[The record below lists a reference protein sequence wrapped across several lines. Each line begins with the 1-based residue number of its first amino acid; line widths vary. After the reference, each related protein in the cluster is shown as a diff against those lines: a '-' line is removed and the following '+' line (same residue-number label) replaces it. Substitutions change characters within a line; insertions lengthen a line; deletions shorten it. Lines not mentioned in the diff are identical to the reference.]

1 MNFDNLKSEW
11 DKERADDVQIPDA
24 IEKLQ
29 RAKHPLAQLKATMKK
44 ELQMQVVS
52 LALFIFFPFILQMHS
67 STYILLYYLGFM
79 VITIIS
85 VYYLWAFSRFYKT
98 VDAFDL
104 ASKDQL
110 LKIYFDLQLNMERY
124 RSWAFLL
131 TPFLMFTIG
140 LFVYSRQVATGSL
153 PSFSSVSV
161 LFVFILCF
169 ASLVFMI
176 AATNWW
182 LKYYYGK
189 YVDQLKAVL
198 DSLKE
203 DN

>member
-1 MNFDNLKSEW
+1 MNFDKLRSEW
-11 DKERADDVQIPDA
+11 NKESADDVQIPDA
-24 IEKLQ
+24 VNKLQ
-29 RAKHPLAQLKATMKK
+29 KAKHPLAQLKATMKQ

-52 LALFIFFPFILQMHS
+52 LALFIFFPFILRMETS
-67 STYILLYYLGFM
+67 LYLIYYLGFM
-79 VITIIS
+79 LITVIS
-85 VYYLWAFSRFYKT
+85 VYYLVAFSKFYKT
-98 VDAFDL
+98 VDTFDL
-104 ASKDQL
+104 ATKDQL
-110 LKIYFDLQLNMERY
+110 LEIYFDLRLNMERY

-140 LFVYSRQVATGSL
+140 LFSYSHLLRAGKWETFTGL
-153 PSFSSVSV
+153 PVV
-161 LFVFILCF
+161 LLFVICF
-169 ASLVFMI
+169 ASMVFMI

-189 YVDQLKAVL
+189 YVGQLKAVL

>member
-1 MNFDNLKSEW
+1 MNFDNLRSEW
-11 DKERADDVQIPDA
+11 DDEKADDVQIPDTVD
-24 IEKLQ
+24 KLQ
-29 RAKHPLAQLKATMKK
+29 IAKHPLAQLKVTMKK
-44 ELQMQVVS
+44 ELRMQVGS
-52 LALFIFFPFILQMHS
+52 LIIFIFFPFILQMHS
-67 STYILLYYLGFM
+67 SLYLLLYYLGFM
-79 VITIIS
+79 IITIIS
-85 VYYLWAFSRFYKT
+85 VYYLRAFSKFYKA

-124 RSWAFLL
+124 RSWAFSL
-131 TPFLMFTIG
+131 TPFLMFTVG
-140 LFVYSRQVATGSL
+140 LFVYSRRAATGNL
-153 PSFSSVSV
+153 PNLSSVSV
-161 LFVFILCF
+161 LFIFILCF

-189 YVDQLKAVL
+189 YVDELKVVL

>member
-1 MNFDNLKSEW
+1 MNFDNLKSAWNE
-11 DKERADDVQIPDA
+11 ERADDVQVPDA
-24 IEKLQ
+24 INKLQ
-29 RAKHPLAQLKATMKK
+29 KARHPLVQLKTTMKK
-44 ELQMQVVS
+44 ELQMQVGS
-52 LALFIFFPFILQMHS
+52 LAIFIFFPFILRLDS
-67 STYILLYYLGFM
+67 SMYLVYYLGFM
-79 VITIIS
+79 VIAIIS
-85 VYYLWAFSRFYKT
+85 TYYLLAFSRFYKT

-140 LFVYSRQVATGSL
+140 LSAYSELIANETLRALTGMR
-153 PSFSSVSV
+153 V
-161 LFVFILCF
+161 LFTFFLCF

>member
-1 MNFDNLKSEW
+1 MNFENLKSEW
-11 DKERADDVQIPDA
+11 DEERADDVQIPDA

-52 LALFIFFPFILQMHS
+52 LALFIFFPFILQIDTS
-67 STYILLYYLGFM
+67 LYLIYFLGFM
-79 VITIIS
+79 LITIIS
-85 VYYLWAFSRFYKT
+85 VYYLVAFSKFYKT
-98 VDAFDL
+98 VDTFDL
-104 ASKDQL
+104 ATKDQL
-110 LKIYFDLQLNMERY
+110 LEIYFDLRLNMERY

-140 LFVYSRQVATGSL
+140 LFSYSHLLRAGKWETFTGLPVAFL
-153 PSFSSVSV
+153 
-161 LFVFILCF
+161 FILGF
-169 ASLVFMI
+169 ASMVFMI

-182 LKYYYGK
+182 LKHYYGR

-198 DSLKE
+198 NSLKE

>member
-1 MNFDNLKSEW
+1 MNFDHLKSAW
-11 DKERADDVQIPDA
+11 DEERADDVQVPDA
-24 IEKLQ
+24 IDKLQ
-29 RAKHPLAQLKATMKK
+29 KARHPLVQLKTTMRK
-44 ELQMQVVS
+44 ELTMQVGS
-52 LALFIFFPFILQMHS
+52 LGIFVFFPFLLRMHS
-67 STYILLYYLGFM
+67 SLYLVYYLGFM
-79 VITIIS
+79 VIAIIS
-85 VYYLWAFSRFYKT
+85 VYYLLAFSRFYKE
-98 VDAFDL
+98 VDALDL

-140 LFVYSRQVATGSL
+140 LSVYSELIANETLPALTGMR
-153 PSFSSVSV
+153 V
-161 LFVFILCF
+161 LFTFVLCF

-176 AATNWW
+176 VATNWW
-182 LKYYYGK
+182 LKHYYGK

-203 DN
+203 DNL

>member
-11 DKERADDVQIPDA
+11 DGEKADDVQIPDTV
-24 IEKLQ
+24 EKLQ
-29 RAKHPLAQLKATMKK
+29 AAKHPLLKLKVTMRR
-44 ELQMQVVS
+44 ELRMQVGS
-52 LALFIFFPFILQMHS
+52 LLLIALFPFILKLAPS
-67 STYILLYYLGFM
+67 LYLIYYLGLM
-79 VITIIS
+79 VIAIIS
-85 VYYLWAFSRFYKT
+85 AYYLVAFSRFYKT

-104 ASKDQL
+104 ATKDQL
-110 LKIYFDLQLNMERY
+110 YQIYFDLRLNMERY

-131 TPFLMFTIG
+131 TPFLMFTVG
-140 LFVYSRQVATGSL
+140 LFSYSQALETHPPL
-153 PSFSSVSV
+153 SFSGIKV
-161 LFVFILCF
+161 VFIFAFCF
-169 ASLVFMI
+169 ASLLFMI
-176 AATNWW
+176 VLANWW

>member
-1 MNFDNLKSEW
+1 MNFDNLKSAWNE
-11 DKERADDVQIPDA
+11 ERTDDVQVPDA
-24 IEKLQ
+24 INKLQ
-29 RAKHPLAQLKATMKK
+29 KARHPLVQLKTTMKK
-44 ELQMQVVS
+44 ELQMQVGS
-52 LALFIFFPFILQMHS
+52 LAIFIFFPFILRLDS
-67 STYILLYYLGFM
+67 SMYLVYYLGFM
-79 VITIIS
+79 VIAIIS
-85 VYYLWAFSRFYKT
+85 TYYLLAFSRFYKT

-140 LFVYSRQVATGSL
+140 LSAYSQLIATEIL
-153 PSFSSVSV
+153 PALTALRIS
-161 LFVFILCF
+161 FVFILCF

-189 YVDQLKAVL
+189 YVNQLKAVL

>member
-11 DKERADDVQIPDA
+11 EREKGSDVPIPDA

-29 RAKHPLAQLKATMKK
+29 TAKHPLVQLKATMKK
-44 ELQMQVVS
+44 ELRMQVVS
-52 LALFIFFPFILQMHS
+52 LVIFLFFPFILQIDPS
-67 STYILLYYLGFM
+67 LYLFYYLGFM
-79 VITIIS
+79 VVAIIS
-85 VYYLWAFSRFYKT
+85 VYYLLAFSKFYKA
-98 VDAFDL
+98 VDVFDL
-104 ASKDQL
+104 AAKDQL

-124 RSWAFLL
+124 RSWAFSL
-131 TPFLMFTIG
+131 TPFLMFTVG
-140 LFVYSRQVATGSL
+140 LFVYSRRAATGNL
-153 PSFSSVSV
+153 PSLSGVSV
-161 LFVFILCF
+161 LFIFILCF

>member
-11 DKERADDVQIPDA
+11 DGEKADDVQIPDA
-24 IEKLQ
+24 VAKLQ
-29 RAKHPLAQLKATMKK
+29 IAKHPLAQLKATMKK
-44 ELQMQVVS
+44 ELRMQVGS
-52 LALFIFFPFILQMHS
+52 LIIFIFFPFILKMDPS
-67 STYILLYYLGFM
+67 LYLVYYLGFM
-79 VITIIS
+79 VVAIIS
-85 VYYLWAFSRFYKT
+85 VYYLLAFSKFYKA

-110 LKIYFDLQLNMERY
+110 LKIYFELQLNMERY

-131 TPFLMFTIG
+131 TPFLMCTIG
-140 LFVYSRQVATGSL
+140 LFAYSRLKATDVFQSL
-153 PSFSSVSV
+153 NGMMI
-161 LFVFILCF
+161 LLIFILCF
-169 ASLVFMI
+169 SSLVFMI
-176 AATNWW
+176 VATDWW

-189 YVDQLKAVL
+189 YVDELKVVL

>member
-1 MNFDNLKSEW
+1 MNFDNLRSEW
-11 DKERADDVQIPDA
+11 DAEKADDVQIPDA

-29 RAKHPLAQLKATMKK
+29 RAKHPLVQLKATMKK
-44 ELQMQVVS
+44 ELQMQVIS
-52 LALFIFFPFILQMHS
+52 LALFIFFPFILQMGPS
-67 STYILLYYLGFM
+67 LYLIYYLGFM
-79 VITIIS
+79 VITIVS
-85 VYYLWAFSRFYKT
+85 AYYLLAFSRFYKG

-131 TPFLMFTIG
+131 IPFLMFTIG
-140 LFVYSRQVATGSL
+140 LFSYSHLQRAGKWETLTGL
-153 PSFSSVSV
+153 PVIL
-161 LFVFILCF
+161 LFIIGF
-169 ASLVFMI
+169 ASMVFMI

-189 YVDQLKAVL
+189 YVNQLKEVI